1 VGVDAAGTLSCPD
14 TSTKSFEDCFVAFVD
29 ILGFSSVVKQAATDG
44 DKFETLRDALRN
56 IDAQVQRLEGYRGL
70 CASLDPAARFLWRPT
85 PIEMTAFSDCY
96 LISGKVSDGPWAV
109 FAAVQALGANL
120 LAHDMLTRGAVVC
133 GAAYHQ
139 GRIAFGPAITEAV
152 DIERN
157 IAKYPRILVA
167 DGAREAIRWENENF
181 WHGQL
186 LRLDTDGCSFINV
199 LTPPLSR
206 WSPLSDDRRLAIG
219 DMKPFLSRIR
229 EVLRGRLKT
238 SRDDLRHLSK
248 VRWLVHHFNLAAR
261 EHGLTINEEIE
272 NAQPTAG
279 NPT

>member
-1 VGVDAAGTLSCPD
+1 MDAARTLSCPNA
-14 TSTKSFEDCFVAFVD
+14 STKPFEERFVAFVD
-29 ILGFSSVVKQAATDG
+29 ILGFSSIVERAATDG
-44 DKFETLRDALRN
+44 DTFETVRDTLKD
-56 IDAQVQRLEGYRGL
+56 IDAQVQRLEEYRRR
-70 CASLDPAARFLWRPT
+70 CASLDPAARFLSSPT

-96 LISGKVSDGPWAV
+96 LISGKVSDGAWAV
-109 FAAVQALGANL
+109 FAAAQALGANL
-120 LAHDMLTRGAVVC
+120 LAHDVLTRGAVVC

-139 GRIAFGPAITEAV
+139 GRIGFGPAIIEAL

-157 IAKYPRILVA
+157 IAKYPRILVT
-167 DGAREAIRWENENF
+167 DRAREAIRWENENF

-199 LTPPLSR
+199 LSPPLSR
-206 WSPLSDDRRLAIG
+206 WSPLSDDRRLAVG
-219 DMKPFLSRIR
+219 DMKPFLGRIR
-229 EVLRGRLKT
+229 EVLRSRLKT